1 MAGEQVIRHEHYNFR
16 EQEFKV
22 TLKRG
27 TRGDYGWE
35 ISYNGSDI
43 EEVISKIREAD
54 EKLREAFL
62 REEADAA

>member
-35 ISYNGSDI
+35 ISYNGS
-43 EEVISKIREAD
+43 E
-54 EKLREAFL
+54 
-62 REEADAA
+62 